1 MSDEDG
7 GLFSIAIDSS
17 DDEGLASEAADKA
30 KESNRPRDYQAE
42 EEFQELR
49 ATYRAKE
56 QNGDIWRSLE
66 LPLVQGLTTKPALQE
81 ILHAVEELYFLRRYD
96 EAAALA
102 ERVLAGSDAAL
113 DRDTRELLR
122 RYEEKSRGR
131 VAAAAAK

>member
-1 MSDEDG
+1 MADEDG
-7 GLFSIAIDSS
+7 GLFNIAIDSS
-17 DDEGLASEAADKA
+17 DDEGLASEAADK
-30 KESNRPRDYQAE
+30 EIGRPRDYQAE

-56 QNGDIWRSLE
+56 QNGDIWRSLD
-66 LPLVQGLTTKPALQE
+66 LPLVPGQTTKPALQE

-102 ERVLAGSDAAL
+102 ECVLAGSDAAL
-113 DRDTRELLR
+113 DRDTREMLR

-131 VAAAAAK
+131 AVAAAK